1 VFCTWF
7 GVAPDTRE
15 GILIGEGALHWG
27 PRRIGSVSYKIHF
40 SPANGQASVVELE
53 PKPPA
58 KDGDLVHLTLEDGRV
73 LNCEV
78 LDESPF
84 CAVIGD
90 GPIIERRKR
99 VRGRSR

>member
-1 VFCTWF
+1 MDRD
-7 GVAPDTRE
+7 ASE
-15 GILIGEGALHWG
+15 GILIGEGALHRG

-40 SPANGQASVVELE
+40 SPANGQASVVELD

-58 KDGDLVHLTLEDGRV
+58 KDGEFVHLTLEDGRV
-73 LNCEV
+73 LNCQV

-90 GPIIERRKR
+90 GPIIERRRKR
-99 VRGRSR
+99 VRD